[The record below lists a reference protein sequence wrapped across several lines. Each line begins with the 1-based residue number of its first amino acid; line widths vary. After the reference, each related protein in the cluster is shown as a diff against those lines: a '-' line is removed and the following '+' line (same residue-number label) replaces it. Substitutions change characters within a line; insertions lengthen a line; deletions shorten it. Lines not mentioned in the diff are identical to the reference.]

1 MGADGVPE
9 QSCARLIS
17 QRLEVRQLCF
27 RCTLENGWLTP
38 AVQDLRREWKRTT
51 PDYFFCSLAGTRL
64 PLKWYGMVRHSAAR
78 CDRSSVRHRTRMPAV
93 YRNVGRAWRMLRQ
106 TRIRGFRE
114 RRIDIIETFSLEAEE
129 KRLLCGVCSQNYLWR
144 CIQWLRVGKVQAACK
159 KHVLETALQREILQ
173 DSRR

>member
-1 MGADGVPE
+1 
-9 QSCARLIS
+9 
-17 QRLEVRQLCF
+17 VRQLCF